1 MPKSLGQIH
10 TVNFQKTVNAS
21 GDIKNC
27 DISGELTSQLSKM
40 VRQGQTFKVVGIDMA
55 MTTDGL
61 VGGGQVSG
69 HLRYYAPT
77 KGRCDA
83 YRGAYKA
90 MRKAMSLQGVNPSI
104 NSQYDFRVGFNDLGP
119 QLPDGGIIEN
129 QATLNGT
136 TPLVLHSLAGQ
147 VPESNVFFV
156 HNSSVEPRTTS
167 ATNLFPAG
175 FNTMGVQNTPT
186 DFVLNDSIMYS
197 GNHNSATTAFES
209 IPFMMSW
216 TPDTTDLSIAFNWRP
231 DPALYLAVM
240 TGQFQLYV
248 EELNRDGGASAVELE
263 IAIHVSGWSSIISE
277 KKKSKGGRRR
287 RTSKRRSRS
296 KK

>member
-10 TVNFQKTVNAS
+10 TVNFSKTVNAS

-40 VRQGQTFKVVGIDMA
+40 VRQGQNFKVVGIDMA
-55 MTTDGL
+55 MTTEGL

-69 HLRYYAPT
+69 QLRYYAPT
-77 KGRCDA
+77 KGRCEA
-83 YRGAYKA
+83 YRGAFIA
-90 MRKAMSLQGVNPSI
+90 MKKAMSLQGINPS
-104 NSQYDFRVGFNDLGP
+104 NNAQYDFRVGFNDLGP
-119 QLPDGGIIEN
+119 QLADGGTIEN
-129 QATLNGT
+129 QATLNGS

-156 HNSSVEPRTTS
+156 HNSSVQPRTTTS
-167 ATNLFPAG
+167 TNLFPAG
-175 FNTMGVQNTPT
+175 FNSMGVQNTPT
-186 DFVLNDSIMYS
+186 DFVLNDSVMFT
-197 GNHNSATTAFES
+197 GNENSATTTYES

-240 TGQFQLYV
+240 TGQFQLYI
-248 EELNRDGGASAVELE
+248 EEINKDGGSAAVEIE
-263 IAIHVSGWSSIISE
+263 MAIHIAGWKSMMSSPS
-277 KKKSKGGRRR
+277 KKS
-287 RTSKRRSRS
+287 RRSPTSSS
-296 KK
+296 KKTSRSRK